1 MSKTVKLSDEELK
14 SIKDLNLKYA
24 EISSKFGQIKIE
36 KILVNQ
42 QLERLSTL
50 EESTAEEYTKLQEE
64 EVALVNS
71 ISTKYGEG
79 SVNIETGEFTVE

>member
-14 SIKDLNLKYA
+14 SIKDLNFKYA

-42 QLERLSTL
+42 QLERLNTL
-50 EESTAEEYTKLQEE
+50 EESAAEEYTKLQEE
-64 EVALVNS
+64 EIALVNS

-79 SVNIETGEFTVE
+79 SVNIETGEFTVV

>member
-64 EVALVNS
+64 EIALVNS

>member
-1 MSKTVKLSDEELK
+1 MSNPVKLSDEELK

-42 QLERLSTL
+42 QLERLNTL
-50 EESTAEEYTKLQEE
+50 EESAAEEYTKLQEE
-64 EVALVNS
+64 EIALVNS

-79 SVNIETGEFTVE
+79 SVNIETGEFTVA

>member
-14 SIKDLNLKYA
+14 SIKDLNFKYA

-42 QLERLSTL
+42 QLERLNTL
-50 EESTAEEYTKLQEE
+50 EESAAEEYTKLQEE
-64 EVALVNS
+64 EIALVNS

-79 SVNIETGEFTVE
+79 SVNIETGEFTVA